1 MEYLVYIKIAALIIQ
16 LLQAKNG
23 DVTPADLAPIVK
35 TLEPLIDKEINVSE
49 LKKEDK
55 ESIKVIIDFLF
66 NRGKDEK
73 VTNLDTTN
81 GGPVR
86 GMRFA

>member
-49 LKKEDK
+49 LKTEDK
-55 ESIKVIIDFLF
+55 ESIKVIVDFLF

-73 VTNLDTTN
+73 DTNHAGDI
-81 GGPVR
+81 VR
-86 GMRFA
+86 RDGRMRFA